1 MEPITLIYKT
11 TSDRDIYPFRK
22 YVKRDVNQCNR
33 DFKFEPPI
41 AFKLNSYNI
50 VKCTPEFINWLRTTL
65 KEILQCD
72 KFIWAILLE
81 SINQP
86 LRDKLKDLYDT
97 AIS

>member
-11 TSDRDIYPFRK
+11 TFDRDIYHFRK

-41 AFKLNSYNI
+41 AFKLNSYDTSE
-50 VKCTPEFINWLRTTL
+50 CSPEFISWLRTTL

-72 KFIWAILLE
+72 KFMWTILLE
-81 SINQP
+81 SVNQP
-86 LRDKLKDLYDT
+86 LKDMLKDLYDY